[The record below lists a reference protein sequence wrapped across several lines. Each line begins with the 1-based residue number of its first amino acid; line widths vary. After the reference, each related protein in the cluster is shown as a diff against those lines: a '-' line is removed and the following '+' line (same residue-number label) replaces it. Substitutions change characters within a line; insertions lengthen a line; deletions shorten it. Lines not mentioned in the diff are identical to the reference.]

1 MSIKKIIWVLLIA
14 LMAALLSGCRST
26 KYITVPEVHDVHH
39 YHTDSIHQRD
49 SVFKDSKTT
58 IMQLDSAAMARY
70 GIQLKSAERAWL
82 VRTQELEFQLQQL
95 AKIQRDSLHR
105 VDSVPVP
112 VPVEVKVPADLTW
125 WQQFRLHLGNI
136 ALMVLG
142 ILALLGIA
150 KWRGWQV

>member
-1 MSIKKIIWVLLIA
+1 MSIKQIFWVLLIA

-26 KYITVPEVHDVHH
+26 KYITVPEVHSDTLYQARVEK
-39 YHTDSIHQRD
+39 DSVWLHD
-49 SVFKDSKTT
+49 SVFVNQWQSGDTVYLTSYKWQTKYVERLRLDT
-58 IMQLDSAAMARY
+58 IY
-70 GIQLKSAERAWL
+70 RA
-82 VRTQELEFQLQQL
+82 
-95 AKIQRDSLHR
+95 R

>member
-1 MSIKKIIWVLLIA
+1 MSIKQIFWVLLIA

-26 KYITVPEVHDVHH
+26 KYITVPEVHTDTLYQARVEK
-39 YHTDSIHQRD
+39 DSIWLHD
-49 SVFKDSKTT
+49 SVFVNQWQSGDTVYLTSYKWQTKYVERLRLDT
-58 IMQLDSAAMARY
+58 IY
-70 GIQLKSAERAWL
+70 RA
-82 VRTQELEFQLQQL
+82 
-95 AKIQRDSLHR
+95 R

-142 ILALLGIA
+142 ITILLAIA

>member
-1 MSIKKIIWVLLIA
+1 MSIKQIFWVLLIA

-26 KYITVPEVHDVHH
+26 KYITVPEVHTDTLYQARVEK
-39 YHTDSIHQRD
+39 DSIWLHD
-49 SVFKDSKTT
+49 SVFVNQWQSGDTVYLTSYKWQTKYVERLRLDT
-58 IMQLDSAAMARY
+58 IY
-70 GIQLKSAERAWL
+70 RA
-82 VRTQELEFQLQQL
+82 
-95 AKIQRDSLHR
+95 R

>member
-1 MSIKKIIWVLLIA
+1 MSIKQIFWVLLIA

-26 KYITVPEVHDVHH
+26 KYITVPEVHTDTL
-39 YHTDSIHQRD
+39 YQARIEKDSIWLHD
-49 SVFKDSKTT
+49 SVFVNQWQSGDTVYLTSYKWQTKYVERLRLDT
-58 IMQLDSAAMARY
+58 IY
-70 GIQLKSAERAWL
+70 RA
-82 VRTQELEFQLQQL
+82 
-95 AKIQRDSLHR
+95 R

>member
-1 MSIKKIIWVLLIA
+1 MSIKQIFWVLLIA

-26 KYITVPEVHDVHH
+26 KYITVPEVH
-39 YHTDSIHQRD
+39 TDTLYQARVEKDSVWLHD
-49 SVFKDSKTT
+49 SVFVNQWQSGDTVYLTSYKWQTKYVERLRLDT
-58 IMQLDSAAMARY
+58 IY
-70 GIQLKSAERAWL
+70 RA
-82 VRTQELEFQLQQL
+82 
-95 AKIQRDSLHR
+95 R

-125 WQQFRLHLGNI
+125 WQQFRIHLGNI